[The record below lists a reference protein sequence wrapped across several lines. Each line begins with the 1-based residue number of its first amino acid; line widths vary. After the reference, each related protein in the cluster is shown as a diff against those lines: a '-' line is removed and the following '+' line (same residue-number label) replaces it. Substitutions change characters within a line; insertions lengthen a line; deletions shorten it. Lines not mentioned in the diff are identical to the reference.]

1 MQTEA
6 SLARLIVLCAKN
18 NAIMKHFKVVTLIE
32 QLVPLTRKLW
42 KSTKDKMLP
51 TPAKVNFSF

>member
-1 MQTEA
+1 
-6 SLARLIVLCAKN
+6 
-18 NAIMKHFKVVTLIE
+18 MKHFKVVSLIE

-51 TPAKVNFSF
+51 TPAKVNISPELLA